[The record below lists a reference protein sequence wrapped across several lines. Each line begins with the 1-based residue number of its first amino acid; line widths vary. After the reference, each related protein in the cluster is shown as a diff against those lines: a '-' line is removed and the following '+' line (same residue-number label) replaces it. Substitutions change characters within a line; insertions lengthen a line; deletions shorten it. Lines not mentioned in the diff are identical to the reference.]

1 MAPLFSVSISLK
13 CDNSMTNPKI
23 LLASSSIYR
32 RQLLQ
37 KLGLEFDWVSP
48 GIDESHLPQETP
60 TQLVSRLSEAKAR
73 NLANT
78 YPNHLIIG
86 SDQVATIDNHILG
99 KPLTHVAAIAQLSS
113 FRQRE
118 VTFLTGLC
126 LFNPATN
133 RIQTSVETYRVRFRN
148 LSDEQIEN
156 YLQREQPYDCA
167 GSFKSEE
174 LGICL
179 FEKFEGEDPNT
190 LIGLP
195 LIALT
200 HMLAKEGVD
209 PLDQPSSFFQ
219 ASS

>member
-1 MAPLFSVSISLK
+1 
-13 CDNSMTNPKI
+13 MTTPKI

-37 KLGLEFDWVSP
+37 KLGVTFDWANP
-48 GIDESHLPQETP
+48 DIDESQQQEETP
-60 TQLVSRLSEAKAR
+60 EQLVHRLAQAKAHS
-73 NLANT
+73 LAGN

-86 SDQVATIDNHILG
+86 SDQVAIIDGRILG
-99 KPLTHVAAIAQLSS
+99 KPHTHANAVAQLKN
-113 FRQRE
+113 FCQRE

-126 LFNPATN
+126 LLNPTTN
-133 RIQTSVETYRVRFRN
+133 HTQTSVESYKVRFRN
-148 LSDEQIEN
+148 LTDLQIEN

-167 GSFKSEE
+167 GSFKSEG

-179 FEKFEGEDPNT
+179 FEKLEGNDPNI

-200 HMLAKEGVD
+200 QMLAKEGVD
-209 PLDQPSSFFQ
+209 PLS
-219 ASS
+219 

>member
-1 MAPLFSVSISLK
+1 M
-13 CDNSMTNPKI
+13 MQPKI
-23 LLASSSIYR
+23 LLASSSPYR

-37 KLGLEFDWVSP
+37 KLGLTFEWANP
-48 GIDESHLPQETP
+48 NIDESNQPKEKP
-60 TQLVSRLSEAKAR
+60 TQLVHRLAEAKAR
-73 NLANT
+73 HLASA

-99 KPLTHVAAIAQLSS
+99 KPHTHATAVAQLSG

-118 VTFLTGLC
+118 VTFMTGLC
-126 LFNPATN
+126 LFNPAAN

-156 YLQREQPYDCA
+156 YLRREQPYDCA
-167 GSFKSEE
+167 GSFKSEG

-179 FEKFEGEDPNT
+179 FEQLEGDDPNT

-200 HMLAKEGVD
+200 RMLATEGID
-209 PLDQPSSFFQ
+209 PLDQPANFFHTSS
-219 ASS
+219 

>member
-1 MAPLFSVSISLK
+1 
-13 CDNSMTNPKI
+13 MTNPKI

-37 KLGLEFDWVSP
+37 KLGLAFDWTSP
-48 GIDESHLPQETP
+48 DIDESHHPEENP
-60 TQLVSRLSEAKAR
+60 AQLVSRLAEAKAR
-73 NLANT
+73 HLANA
-78 YPNHLIIG
+78 YPHHLIIG

-99 KPLTHVAAIAQLSS
+99 KPHTHANAATQLMS

-126 LFNPATN
+126 LLNPTTQS
-133 RIQTSVETYRVRFRN
+133 IQTSVETYKVRFRN
-148 LSDEQIEN
+148 LSNEQIEN

-167 GSFKSEE
+167 GSFKSEG

-179 FEKFEGEDPNT
+179 FEQFEGDDPNT

-195 LIALT
+195 LISLT
-200 HMLAKEGVD
+200 RMLTKEGVD
-209 PLDQPSSFFQ
+209 PLNQPTSFSH
-219 ASS
+219 ASN

>member
-1 MAPLFSVSISLK
+1 MIK
-13 CDNSMTNPKI
+13 TKI

-37 KLGLEFDWVSP
+37 KLGLAFEWASP
-48 GIDESHLPQETP
+48 DVNESHQPDESP
-60 TQLVSRLSEAKAR
+60 TQLVHRLAEAKAR
-73 NLANT
+73 RLAGT

-86 SDQVATIDNHILG
+86 SDQVATIDNQILS
-99 KPLTHVAAIAQLSS
+99 KPHTHTNAVAQLRS
-113 FRQRE
+113 FCQRE
-118 VTFLTGLC
+118 VTFMTGLC
-126 LFNPATN
+126 LFNSAAN
-133 RIQTSVETYRVRFRN
+133 RIQTSVEIYKVRFRN

-167 GSFKSEE
+167 GSFKSEG

-179 FEKFEGEDPNT
+179 FEQFEGDDPNT

-200 HMLAKEGVD
+200 HMLANEGID
-209 PLDQPSSFFQ
+209 PLNQPTSFLH
-219 ASS
+219 ASN